1 MFVREYTVIFHLVR
15 HASNARSK
23 SIHLPEHSPMH
34 YMYSTPP
41 PHMYAASWSL
51 LVEGHFSNVESDGA
65 LGEAWGLDPHPT
77 SADIVATC
85 GDDATVRV
93 WSIGAGR
100 LLRKAQLDACCR

>member
-1 MFVREYTVIFHLVR
+1 MCCALITFASCVIYLIPTCTHM
-15 HASNARSK
+15 
-23 SIHLPEHSPMH
+23 HS
-34 YMYSTPP
+34 TG
-41 PHMYAASWSL
+41 SWTL
-51 LVEGHFSNVESDGA
+51 LVEGHFSNLESDGP

-100 LLRKAQLDACCR
+100 LLRKAQLDACCRYMRRWGEGGKSKI